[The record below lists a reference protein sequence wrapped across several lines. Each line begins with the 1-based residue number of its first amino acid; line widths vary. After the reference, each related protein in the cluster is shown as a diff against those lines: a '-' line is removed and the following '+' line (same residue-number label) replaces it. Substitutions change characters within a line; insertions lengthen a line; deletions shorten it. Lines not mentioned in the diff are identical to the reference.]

1 METCPLHPQM
11 REDFSHMG
19 DKIGEIKESIGEIRG
34 RQDLQILALDEIKT
48 GIKELTTNGNTMKID
63 HAIEE
68 TKLKPIFWFIALLV
82 TIIATGIVGEL
93 IHHIWK

>member
-11 REDFSHMG
+11 REDFSSMG
-19 DKIGEIKESIGEIRG
+19 KEIGEVKEKIGEIRG

-48 GIKELTTNGNTMKID
+48 GIKELTANGNQVKVNQ
-63 HAIEE
+63 AVEE
-68 TKLKPIFWFIALLV
+68 TKLKPIFWFIALLI
-82 TIIATGIVGEL
+82 TIVATGIVGEL